1 MWDQLEISNR
11 NHSQAHKLC
20 RLATSEQIVGCTIK
34 EWPDIAWRCAFGDLM
49 LSCRWFC
56 HGFQLQSPSA
66 ESKKSSRPYIK
77 LEATRPLY
85 PWQINMKREVL
96 TTHVCRWSFGICQDK
111 MKSSTQQSELDSEM
125 KSALRFCD
133 RYKGLVMGSTVG
145 APICCIEGRRRRN
158 VTFDKHP
165 FVWFGLH
172 VYKNLAESM
181 PHNHLS
187 WFLFFVWW
195 GPVRLPSTVR
205 LLASPSATVIHDH
218 DTYIMIHTSWYGMIR
233 HDTSKPS
240 QIAMSGAGQR
250 CYQRHHQRDP
260 SSKMPRRTKTIQE
273 HLKRSSEGKGMAKLW
288 WTLPQTFYSIWSTV
302 LIGQMWL
309 GI

>member
-34 EWPDIAWRCAFGDLM
+34 ECPDIAWRCAFGDLM

-56 HGFQLQSPSA
+56 PGFQFAVAINRVQKIESAIYKA
-66 ESKKSSRPYIK
+66 ESNKAFISLANKHETRSAHHACLQVEFWDLSRQDEELNTCISFS
-77 LEATRPLY
+77 ERP
-85 PWQINMKREVL
+85 VA
-96 TTHVCRWSFGICQDK
+96 
-111 MKSSTQQSELDSEM
+111 QQNELDSEM

-145 APICCIEGRRRRN
+145 ALICCIEGRRRRN

-195 GPVRLPSTVR
+195 GPARLPSTVR

-233 HDTSKPS
+233 HDTSW
-240 QIAMSGAGQR
+240 
-250 CYQRHHQRDP
+250 Y
-260 SSKMPRRTKTIQE
+260 
-273 HLKRSSEGKGMAKLW
+273 
-288 WTLPQTFYSIWSTV
+288 V
-302 LIGQMWL
+302 
-309 GI
+309 